1 MKLESFCKCETHFAG
16 CIPGEK
22 FSRNVENTISQKG
35 DFTMGKTIQ
44 ELTADLLAAPSAC
57 KEIKEAAQNYLDA
70 VGKEG
75 EAEAA
80 KAYVA
85 ELEADIMPID
95 GLIAFAESDMGV
107 KVFGTDGAKN
117 VLIHAKERKEAGEKY
132 CDCPACAACEALL
145 NKKDEILK

>member
-1 MKLESFCKCETHFAG
+1 
-16 CIPGEK
+16 
-22 FSRNVENTISQKG
+22 
-35 DFTMGKTIQ
+35 MGKTIQ

-57 KEIKEAAQNYLDA
+57 KEIKAAAQNYLDA

-95 GLIAFAESDMGV
+95 GLIAFAESDMGA
-107 KVFGTDGAKN
+107 KVFGADGAKN

>member
-1 MKLESFCKCETHFAG
+1 MRA
-16 CIPGEK
+16 
-22 FSRNVENTISQKG
+22 R
-35 DFTMGKTIQ
+35 
-44 ELTADLLAAPSAC
+44 SAC
-57 KEIKEAAQNYLDA
+57 KEIKDAAQNYLDA

-95 GLIAFAESDMGV
+95 GLIAFAESDMGA
-107 KVFGTDGAKN
+107 KVFGADGVKN